1 MCFLFSLPLMRAFVF
16 YYWRI
21 SSFRSAVL
29 AQSTRCLCCPLR
41 AVKQKKKVYCRRLH
55 ARTGKESF
63 WHFSLLQL
71 CFFFFLFSLF
81 FFGLLFDESVSS
93 GKKKKKQQQHF
104 FLCFPCVGELRV
116 VLWWRSM
123 RCLFACNNTK
133 QQQQQQTRDK
143 DEVNNNNSK
152 KNDVFCSDSP
162 FVSTS
167 ESPLIVQVTVVRCF
181 YLGRCAS
188 FLFPATLCPNAHLF
202 FFPFPS
208 PVLFFFFLHAV
219 LTCHTASRNKQA
231 PLKKKKEKKT
241 NTHTHTHTH

>member
-41 AVKQKKKVYCRRLH
+41 AVKKKKKCTVGACTH
-55 ARTGKESF
+55 ARAKRAFGTF
-63 WHFSLLQL
+63 RY
-71 CFFFFLFSLF
+71 CNYVFFFFSFLSF
-81 FFGLLFDESVSS
+81 FFLVCCLTRVSAAA
-93 GKKKKKQQQHF
+93 KKKKQQQHF

-152 KNDVFCSDSP
+152 KSDVFCSDSP

-167 ESPLIVQVTVVRCF
+167 ESPLIVQLTVVRCF

-202 FFPFPS
+202 FFP
-208 PVLFFFFLHAV
+208 
-219 LTCHTASRNKQA
+219 
-231 PLKKKKEKKT
+231 
-241 NTHTHTHTH
+241 